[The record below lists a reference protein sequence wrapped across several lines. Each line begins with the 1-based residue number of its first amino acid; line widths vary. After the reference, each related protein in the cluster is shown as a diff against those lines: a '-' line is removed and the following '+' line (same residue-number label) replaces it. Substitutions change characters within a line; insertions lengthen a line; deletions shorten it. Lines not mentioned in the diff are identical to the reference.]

1 MFHNDLSYPF
11 LSRRRSLYAKRGIVG
26 STHPV
31 ASEAGLYILRQG
43 GNAVDAAIAMATT
56 LSVVEPNANG
66 IGGDNFAI
74 IWFDGKMYG
83 LNSSG
88 PAPMAL
94 NIEALER
101 KGFDKM
107 PEFGWESVTVPG
119 APAGWKALSDR
130 FGKLPFEKLFGPAV
144 DAAEGGVA
152 LTGDVGPSIQ
162 KVADIY
168 MSTLS
173 ADLVK
178 PFLDTFARQG
188 DGSSVLSTDNKTKEP
203 SPCLVGDVYKLPY
216 HAKALRSIAET
227 GAESFYRGEISDA
240 IVEFSQKTGGYFSPE
255 DLAVFK
261 PEWVEPISVNYRG
274 YDVWEIPPNG
284 QGLCAL
290 IALNIV
296 KGYEFS
302 PDSFGTTRT
311 FHLQFEAMKLAF
323 ADAAKHI
330 ADPKYMEFSI
340 KDLLGDVYAADRRS
354 LINESALEPFPGTP
368 NKGGT
373 VYFAAADGDG
383 NMVSMIQSNYAGFGS
398 GLVVP
403 GWGVALHN
411 RAANF
416 SFEKGH
422 VNALAGGK
430 RPYHTII
437 PGFLTKDN
445 SPIGPFGVMGG
456 FMQPQGHLQVV
467 MNTVDFH
474 MNPQSALDAPRFCW
488 KQGKNIDIEN
498 TIDQKVFDELSAKGH
513 MLTLVDPAV
522 SNPFGRGQIIWKTDA
537 GTYCGGT
544 EPRGDGCM
552 YGY

>member
-1 MFHNDLSYPF
+1 MYNKELSYPF
-11 LSRRRSLYAKRGIVG
+11 LSRRRALYAKRGIVG

-31 ASEAGLYILRQG
+31 ASEAGLLMLRQG
-43 GNAVDAAIAMATT
+43 GNAIDAAVAMAIT

-74 IWFDGKMYG
+74 LWHNGEMFG

-94 NIEALER
+94 DLETLER
-101 KGFDKM
+101 KGFKDM
-107 PEFGWESVTVPG
+107 PDSGWESVTVPG

-130 FGKLPFEKLFGPAV
+130 FGKLPFEKLFEPAIE
-144 DAAEGGVA
+144 AADNGVA
-152 LTGDVGPSIQ
+152 LTGDVGVSLQQI
-162 KVADIY
+162 VEHY
-168 MSTLS
+168 RGLLGENLS
-173 ADLVK
+173 K
-178 PFLDTFARQG
+178 PFADTFM
-188 DGSSVLSTDNKTKEP
+188 P
-203 SPCLVGDVYKLPY
+203 SGKPYKIGDVIKLPD

-227 GAESFYRGEISDA
+227 GAESFYRGEICDA
-240 IVEFSQKTGGYFSPE
+240 LVAFSKKTDGYFEVE
-255 DLAVFK
+255 DLASFK
-261 PEWVEPISVNYRG
+261 SQWVDPISVNYRG

-290 IALNIV
+290 IALNIL

-302 PDSFGTTRT
+302 PDSFGSART
-311 FHLQFEAMKLAF
+311 LHLQMEAMKLAF
-323 ADAAKHI
+323 ADAAMHI
-330 ADPKYMEFSI
+330 ADPGYMNVSVN
-340 KDLLGDVYAADRRS
+340 DLLSDAYAAERRA
-354 LINESALEPFPGTP
+354 LISESALEPFPGAP
-368 NKGGT
+368 KPGGT

-383 NMVSMIQSNYAGFGS
+383 NMISMIQSNYAGYGS
-398 GLVVP
+398 GLVIP
-403 GWGVALHN
+403 GWGVTLHN

-437 PGFLTKDN
+437 PGFLTKDG

-456 FMQPQGHLQVV
+456 FMQPQGHLQVI
-467 MNTVDFH
+467 MNTIDFN

-488 KQGKNIDIEN
+488 QKGKKIDIEN
-498 TIDQKVFDELSAKGH
+498 SVNPDVFTELCESGH
-513 MLTLVDPAV
+513 ELTLVDAGV
-522 SNPFGRGQIIWKTDA
+522 QNPFGRGQIIWRAEA
-537 GTYCGGT
+537 GTLCGGT

-552 YGY
+552 YGF

>member
-1 MFHNDLSYPF
+1 MYNNELSYPF
-11 LSRRRSLYAKRGIVG
+11 PSRRRALYAKRGIVG

-31 ASEAGLYILRQG
+31 ASEAGIHMLRQG
-43 GNAVDAAIAMATT
+43 GNAIDAAVAMAIT

-74 IWFDGKMYG
+74 VWHNGEMFG

-94 NIEALER
+94 DIETLER
-101 KGFDKM
+101 KGFKDM
-107 PEFGWESVTVPG
+107 PDSGWESVTVPG

-130 FGKLPFEKLFGPAV
+130 FGKLPFEKLFEPALE
-144 DAAEGGVA
+144 AAEGGVA
-152 LTGDVGPSIQ
+152 LTGDVGASLHRAVDHYR
-162 KVADIY
+162 KLLGEE
-168 MSTLS
+168 LS
-173 ADLVK
+173 K
-178 PFLDTFARQG
+178 PFADTFMPEGKTYKIG
-188 DGSSVLSTDNKTKEP
+188 DIIR
-203 SPCLVGDVYKLPY
+203 LPN
-216 HAKALRSIAET
+216 HAKALRSIAES
-227 GAESFYRGEISDA
+227 GAESFYRGEICEALIEYSK
-240 IVEFSQKTGGYFSPE
+240 STGGYFEPD
-255 DLAVFK
+255 DLAAFK
-261 PEWVEPISVNYRG
+261 PQWVEPISTNYRG

-290 IALNIV
+290 IALNIL

-302 PDSFGTTRT
+302 PDSFGTART
-311 FHLQFEAMKLAF
+311 LHLQMEAMKLAF

-330 ADPKYMEFSI
+330 ADPRYMDVAVE
-340 KDLLGDVYAADRRS
+340 DLLSDTYAAERRA
-354 LINESALEPFPGTP
+354 LIGDSALEPFPGVP
-368 NKGGT
+368 KPGGT

-383 NMVSMIQSNYAGFGS
+383 NMISMIQSNYAGYGS
-398 GLVVP
+398 GLVIP
-403 GWGVALHN
+403 GWGVTLHN

-445 SPIGPFGVMGG
+445 APIGPFGVMGG
-456 FMQPQGHLQVV
+456 FMQPQGHMQVI
-467 MNTVDFH
+467 MNTIDFQ

-488 KQGKNIDIEN
+488 KQGKKIDIEN
-498 TIDQKVFDELSAKGH
+498 SVNPGVFEDLSARGH
-513 MLTLVDPAV
+513 ELTSVDPNIT
-522 SNPFGRGQIIWKTDA
+522 NPFGRGQIIWKTEQN
-537 GTYCGGT
+537 TLCGGT